1 MPHDAVQD
9 VLDVSPDTPLRVL
22 IVDDSS
28 VTRAVVRRAIRMAGN
43 VDDRPVNIEEA
54 CDGQEA
60 LEKLRDAE
68 FHVCFLDLNMP
79 RMGGME
85 VASAVFADGSISTA
99 IVVVSS
105 ESMRDKIDRLQR
117 DGVRGYIRKPFAPE
131 QIREMLHRL
140 QSTETCPLRFVRR
153 RDFRLIAGGAAS
165 REFARVRRA

>member
-1 MPHDAVQD
+1 MNVQTTEASTATRDELPEAVQQQAID
-9 VLDVSPDTPLRVL
+9 VAPDAALRVL

-43 VDDRPVNIEEA
+43 VDDRPISIDEA
-54 CDGQEA
+54 CDGEQA
-60 LEKLRDAE
+60 LDKLRDAD

-79 RMGGME
+79 KMGGME

-105 ESMRDKIDRLQR
+105 ESMRDKIDRLRR

-131 QIREMLHRL
+131 QIREMLQRL
-140 QSTETCPLRFVRR
+140 QSP
-153 RDFRLIAGGAAS
+153 AS
-165 REFARVRRA
+165 RAA